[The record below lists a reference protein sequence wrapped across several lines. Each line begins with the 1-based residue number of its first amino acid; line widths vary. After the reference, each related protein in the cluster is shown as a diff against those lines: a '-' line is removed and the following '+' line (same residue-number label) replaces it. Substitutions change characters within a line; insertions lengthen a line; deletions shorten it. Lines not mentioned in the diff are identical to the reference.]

1 MGGRQEYR
9 PCRPRQWP
17 CLGNKGPQ
25 SGEAHETRDMET
37 GHWVGRGGD
46 GDTPTPG
53 QQMFTEC
60 AGWSRSSP
68 QTLLKAAS
76 CLLRFSGTARVT
88 QRHDQ
93 TVRTSGESSHGPLQT
108 YVALGSGVTDG
119 SFALWVLAPGL
130 PAKSR
135 TSKSSR
141 PQCSWPKRAAGLQF
155 PVGGSWEG

>member
-1 MGGRQEYR
+1 MRHWTWR
-9 PCRPRQWP
+9 
-17 CLGNKGPQ
+17 
-25 SGEAHETRDMET
+25 RDT
-37 GHWVGRGGD
+37 GVGRGGD

-60 AGWSRSSP
+60 AGWSWSSP
-68 QTLLKAAS
+68 RTLLKAAS
-76 CLLRFSGTARVT
+76 CSGSQGWLVSLRGVIIWC
-88 QRHDQ
+88 Q

-108 YVALGSGVTDG
+108 YVALDSGVTDG

-141 PQCSWPKRAAGLQF
+141 PQCSWPSGLQACSSLWVGAGRALQWLRIG
-155 PVGGSWEG
+155 PVLTPPILMDNSLPSWIWF